1 MSRKSPTYTEGRRT
15 FLKRFAAAGG
25 ASAAV
30 VIAGGT
36 AAAAPTE
43 EVGPAKAELRG
54 YHETPHIRTYY
65 KKARL

>member
-1 MSRKSPTYTEGRRT
+1 MSRKSSTYTEGRRT

-30 VIAGGT
+30 VIAGRS
-36 AAAAPTE
+36 AIAAPAEDT
-43 EVGPAKAELRG
+43 GPDKAEARG
-54 YHETPHIRTYY
+54 YHETPHIQTYY